1 MAATEI
7 YLNRAGS
14 NTGFFTNYVE
24 GSSAALFT
32 TATGITTGVATVS
45 PAYNVKAAESVTLID
60 GSLTTHGWTIQGG
73 APAATIR
80 GGDYNDSIGAKAG
93 QTIYTGL
100 GKDTVGVDGL
110 TTGKVT
116 LADYNYASDVIFI
129 GTNGVF
135 TSTSITNTGLVS
147 TGTGAGAQ
155 LNATSGYYKA
165 VLTDGTNTVRMWKG
179 SDSAQKL
186 DGSAET
192 QALFMVAGTSS
203 DTLMG
208 GKGADSI
215 LTSSIAG
222 AYAIGGAGD
231 DSIVLGADAAGTG
244 TDSIRQFVGISSS
257 SGKDTVTKF
266 QAGFGDDAD
275 VLVLTD
281 GTIENATF
289 TYDNNGLVVK
299 TGNGQASL
307 GGVDVGALL
316 MRTGTGAGEVAKVAV
331 VESSA
336 TFAPATS
343 DSLAAYYVST
353 GKKGQV
359 DFTGIS
365 DDVVVEL
372 SNLGNYKGGAV
383 YAGIDSVIGGD
394 GNTTLVGT
402 GATTNYLQAGKGG
415 AALWG
420 GGASK
425 DYLQGTTNVA
435 DKFYVAQN
443 DGKDTI
449 QGFGTGVDAE
459 TTDVLYMLNS
469 PAASLKNDGT
479 NITITYG
486 DGSAAVLAGKGGT
499 SGGAENAVRF
509 TTDGSAIQTAVI
521 GHNTKTNAFGYSSD
535 VNMYFA
541 GSATDDALTVDGSY
555 DASSVDIRLNNT
567 LPQTY
572 SSVERVNAAAYT
584 GNAFLSGS
592 DEGAEKLVGSMGK
605 TTMWG
610 GLGAANDT
618 LEGTAGDVTSF
629 YFGKN
634 NGADVITASDSD
646 DKIVFYDYANTDLA
660 AIDTTG
666 DQLKFTFTDGSSIQV
681 KNYVS
686 SSVQTFEFT
695 NSSWTYDK
703 ATGVFTQTK

>member
-14 NTGFFTNYVE
+14 NAGTFTGYVE

-32 TATGITTGVATVS
+32 TAKGVTGGLATVD
-45 PAYNVKAAESVTLID
+45 PAYNVTARSDVTLID
-60 GSLTTHGWTIQGG
+60 GSLTTHGWTIAGG
-73 APAATIR
+73 AANATLR
-80 GGDYNDSIGAKAG
+80 GGDYNDRISVSGG
-93 QTIYTGL
+93 QTVYTGL
-100 GKDTVGVDGL
+100 GKDTVDVSSGTKETL
-110 TTGKVT
+110 
-116 LADYNYASDVIFI
+116 LADYNYASDVIYV
-129 GTNGVF
+129 GTSGGF
-135 TSTSITNTGLVS
+135 TTTSITTAGLVS
-147 TGTGAGAQ
+147 VGGKAVAQ
-155 LNATSGYYKA
+155 LNATGGYYKA
-165 VLTDGTNTVRMWKG
+165 VLKADNDGTVYFWKG
-179 SDSAQKL
+179 SNSAQKL

-208 GKGADSI
+208 GKGADTI

-222 AYAIGGAGD
+222 AYAMGGAGN
-231 DSIVLGADAAGTG
+231 DSIVLGAGAGADKQ
-244 TDSIRQFVGISSS
+244 DSIRQFVGISSS
-257 SGKDTVTKF
+257 SGKDTVTNF
-266 QAGFGDDAD
+266 QAGFADSDD

-289 TYDNNGLVVK
+289 TYEGGSLVVK

-307 GGVDVGALL
+307 AGVNTGNLL

-331 VESSA
+331 VDPSIA
-336 TFAPATS
+336 AIPATS
-343 DSLAAYYVST
+343 DNLAAYYVST

-383 YAGIDSVIGGD
+383 YAGIDSVVGGD
-394 GNTTLVGT
+394 GNSTLVGT

-425 DYLQGTTNVA
+425 DYLQGRDNVA